1 MERFLKILF
10 SAVFFALVAL
20 PTLCLFGVKED
31 FTSLYGYEKIAKTPE
46 LSLATFRSR
55 GFQDAFSESYAK
67 TFFLRKTFLKT
78 AYQMREWMNLGQ
90 FHYGYAQSLYEGRD
104 NVIFERAYSQFHLRC
119 PRPGGKEKY
128 REAVALLKD
137 IDAWCTSIGADF
149 VFVPVADKH
158 QAYPE
163 YLPRWHDWLWNYTN
177 YDTQAELAAICRE
190 AGVKVF
196 DASTYLIGMK
206 PRWEH
211 WTFAPSGHSYNAY
224 GSGLIYQG
232 FLDAFAKMKTVNRL
246 VPNQFKGVCPK
257 KEEWYKDDDLG
268 SLLNIWYNPRLAAN
282 PHYEPLFAETN
293 KVMNPGSA
301 VFFGDCFRNNA
312 LRSREDDRLPAIRAA
327 EGAGAGAVREGS
339 EASCDD
345 VPVVQHRA
353 ARRAPRGD
361 RKHLQGAQGGPRDLP
376 EEAGVVNF
384 AIALSFWICYDS
396 RMRRNGGA
404 AKKETIQP
412 WRLRKRQLN
421 PGVRGSAV
429 PSGV

>member
-312 LRSREDDRLPAIRAA
+312 KKICQAAKLFDPAKMIDCQRY
-327 EGAGAGAVREGS
+327 G
-339 EASCDD
+339 
-345 VPVVQHRA
+345 QQ
-353 ARRAPRGD
+353 
-361 RKHLQGAQGGPRDLP
+361 KAQGLVPYAKDLKLLVMTFQSFNTGRLDERR
-376 EEAGVVNF
+376 EEIESIF
-384 AIALSFWICYDS
+384 KALKEAREICQ
-396 RMRRNGGA
+396 
-404 AKKETIQP
+404 KKQ
-412 WRLRKRQLN
+412 
-421 PGVRGSAV
+421 GS
-429 PSGV
+429 